1 MQLQASVAIFI
12 QLRTVTSALNL
23 RGATVKARTAVFID
37 CENVPAKFWP
47 EIEARATA
55 LGYLNLCRLYG
66 DFTGDRLSRWLD
78 IAREHCL
85 QPVLQLG
92 GKNAADIAMTIA
104 GMDLLHQGKT
114 EAVVL
119 VSSDQDLS
127 PLAHRLRAGGIKVVG
142 LGVANT
148 PAALRKACS
157 EFFELGQP
165 MSPGVVPKPAPQKQ
179 PPAPKP
185 VAVKAA

>member
-1 MQLQASVAIFI
+1 M
-12 QLRTVTSALNL
+12 
-23 RGATVKARTAVFID
+23 KARTAIFID

-47 EIEARATA
+47 EIEARAAA
-55 LGYLNLCRLYG
+55 LGQINLCRLYG
-66 DFTGDRLSRWLD
+66 DFTEDRLTRWLD
-78 IAREHCL
+78 IARENCL

-92 GKNAADIAMTIA
+92 GKNAADIAITIA

-127 PLAHRLRAGGIKVVG
+127 PLAHRLRAAGIKVLG
-142 LGVANT
+142 LGNANT
-148 PAALRKACS
+148 PVALRKACS
-157 EFFELGQP
+157 EFHELGTPAQNAVQP
-165 MSPGVVPKPAPQKQ
+165 AAQKQ
-179 PPAPKP
+179 QAPKPPAPKP